1 MSLCRAGD
9 AYHSQMTDTRSCA
22 QCHAPFV
29 PRREHA
35 RFCSARCRTAWN
47 RANQTDLAAEK
58 SALEWSVTAM
68 REVTERLPETG
79 AEDPQKA
86 FAVIGEAVWW
96 VTIVDATMIRHHQET
111 YDAVLTAQTAGERRR
126 IEGTL
131 GGLRFVRNRMAAEDG
146 QGAFVGSAVSR
157 LGTPGADD
165 RVADWTWRSMPEPP
179 LRSLPRRGR
188 EWERTRHQAYQDFLA
203 GRTMAEVFGR
213 AAVFLSLAAATATAT
228 GSGPGTALA
237 AG

>member
-1 MSLCRAGD
+1 
-9 AYHSQMTDTRSCA
+9 MTDTRSCA
-22 QCHAPFV
+22 QCRAPFV

-68 REVTERLPETG
+68 REVTERLPETS
-79 AEDPQKA
+79 ADDPQKA

-96 VTIVDATMIRHHQET
+96 VTIVDATMIRHHQDT
-111 YDAVLTAQTAGERRR
+111 YDAVLAAQTTAERRR

-131 GGLRFVRNRMAAEDG
+131 GGLRFVRNRMGAEDG
-146 QGAFVGSAVSR
+146 QVDFVESAVSR
-157 LGTPGADD
+157 PPGTGD
-165 RVADWTWRSMPEPP
+165 RVADWTWRSMPEPA
-179 LRSLPRRGR
+179 LGSLPRRGR
-188 EWERTRHQAYQDFLA
+188 EWEKTRHQAYEDFLA

-213 AAVFLSLAAATATAT
+213 AAVFLNLAAATAESA
-228 GSGPGTALA
+228 GGGTALA
-237 AG
+237 VG